1 MMVLVASLTTV
12 TLAQTEKGTRRTAEQ
27 RADMATK
34 RLTEKLALTA
44 QQATNIHEVILKREK
59 LRDEGKLTK
68 EDRQK
73 IVGDINKYLNK
84 EQQDKWEAMR
94 KEAKEHGRSFAYW
107 YVARKHDGEVQGFD
121 GERAADLD
129 QG

>member
-1 MMVLVASLTTV
+1 MMVLMASLTTV
-12 TLAQTEKGTRRTAEQ
+12 TFAQTEKGTRRTAEQ

-34 RLTEKLALTA
+34 RLTEKLALTT

-94 KEAKEHGRSFAYW
+94 KEAKEHKGHHGHGKGHEDEKSNATDDAGDDVY
-107 YVARKHDGEVQGFD
+107 
-121 GERAADLD
+121 
-129 QG
+129 